1 MADYRKNKALKG
13 LNRSH
18 FPSNASENVTD
29 VTQFFTGKNYDRIR
43 NLKLFLENGGDCAK
57 NKDAEFLLE
66 NMEVDSSAHVDHFI
80 EDKETGNIYRNDGKK
95 WYKCEDGSEEF
106 VEVDPNN
113 DEFLKA
119 KQKDILKA
127 KKVMGLTRAPRL
139 APDEIREII
148 MTHIRSGSRSNTI
161 STQSGTLIVDEGD
174 NKFTKY
180 VEDRKGKITKS
191 AITTDDEGNCLTEEE
206 PQEVDERDRENFE
219 NQKREQEG
227 FFNKI
232 LRLLGILQR
241 KEETGKHVQA
251 LNSARASARARPNDI
266 GISFQ

>member
-1 MADYRKNKALKG
+1 MADYRKNKVLKG

-57 NKDAEFLLE
+57 NKDVEFLLE

-127 KKVMGLTRAPRL
+127 IVNGADGVGLTSGIIKAMNPFARL
-139 APDEIREII
+139 KELMD
-148 MTHIRSGSRSNTI
+148 
-161 STQSGTLIVDEGD
+161 
-174 NKFTKY
+174 
-180 VEDRKGKITKS
+180 
-191 AITTDDEGNCLTEEE
+191 CLTTVGLE
-206 PQEVDERDRENFE
+206 
-219 NQKREQEG
+219 
-227 FFNKI
+227 
-232 LRLLGILQR
+232 
-241 KEETGKHVQA
+241 
-251 LNSARASARARPNDI
+251 
-266 GISFQ
+266 